1 MFRKLFSL
9 LTIILMTTSP
19 AAAQD
24 NPEVAVE
31 AFKQTLLEL
40 VNAKDD
46 KNRISSD
53 RTNQLAEEI
62 HKKYKK
68 NVKVLVGLAEAYST
82 IKDTAS
88 SYRFYNY
95 AIRVNPKDMTP
106 YVAAGKWEETEETRQ
121 SYERALAWY
130 EKGIKGNPKDSTCY
144 LCSARLLSLKLGKN
158 DEAAAKIKQISSFN
172 TDFPVNLNIARIYTK
187 ITGGLAKSIEYY
199 SMEDL
204 QKFEPHD
211 LVDYSSNYFFSEKY
225 EDGLRVAQ
233 FGVDKFPNY
242 AQLSRIA
249 RANALMLGK
258 YKEAADYGERFFT
271 SRTEKIRVLD
281 DDYTQLA
288 EAYQK
293 LNNTTKALETFKR
306 IIDADSIGE
315 RTRNNSY
322 RQMAT
327 IYKDL
332 GEWDQAYA
340 TYQRLFMQQEA
351 DGRPD
356 ASDMMTYARLFQ
368 EQAEELNGEE
378 KMEAYRKALKAWEYM
393 AEKSPENADVACY
406 YALAICP
413 RLDPTMETDLLMPY
427 ASQLVSLMEA
437 KDELSK
443 REQTLVAY
451 AYYSLSF
458 HYFQNEDW
466 QEALRHAE
474 LNLKYEPDNTTCQQI
489 KEKSI
494 KLLGG
499 RRRR

>member
-68 NVKVLVGLAEAYST
+68 NVKVLVGVAEAYST

-130 EKGIKGNPKDSTCY
+130 EKAIKANPKDSTGY
-144 LCSARLLSLKLGKN
+144 LCSARLLSLKLG
-158 DEAAAKIKQISSFN
+158 DDDAAAAKIKEIAAFN
-172 TDFPVNLNIARIYTK
+172 STFPVNLNIARIYSKTQK
-187 ITGGLAKSIEYY
+187 GFAKSFQYFAN
-199 SMEDL
+199 EDL
-204 QKFEPHD
+204 NKFEVED
-211 LVDYSSNYFFSEKY
+211 LMDYSTNCILVAGHFEEGIPVIEFAIKKY
-225 EDGLRVAQ
+225 PTYPQLCRVARM
-233 FGVDKFPNY
+233 Y
-242 AQLSRIA
+242 AMGQK
-249 RANALMLGK
+249 K
-258 YKEAADYGERFFT
+258 YQEAVEYGENFFAN
-271 SRTEKIRVLD
+271 RTEKVKILD
-281 DDYTQLA
+281 DDYVQLA

-293 LNNTTKALETFKR
+293 LNKTDKAIEVYERT
-306 IIDADSIGE
+306 IVADSIGE
-315 RTRNNSY
+315 SSRNNSY

-340 TYQRLFMQQEA
+340 TYQRLFAQQEA
-351 DGRPD
+351 DGKPN
-356 ASDMMTYARLFQ
+356 ASDMMTYAQLYQ

-378 KMEAYRKALKAWEYM
+378 KLDAYHKALKAWEYM
-393 AEKSPENADVACY
+393 AEKSPENASVAYY
-406 YALAICP
+406 YALAVCP
-413 RLDPTMETDLLMPY
+413 RIDPILKTDLLLPY
-427 ASQLVSLMEA
+427 ASQLVSLMEG
-437 KDELSK
+437 KSQLSE
-443 REQTLVAY
+443 REQKLVAY

-458 HYFQNEDW
+458 HYWQNEDW
-466 QEALRHAE
+466 QESLRYAE
-474 LNLKYEPDNTTCQQI
+474 LNLKYDPENSTCQQI

-494 KLLGG
+494 KLLG